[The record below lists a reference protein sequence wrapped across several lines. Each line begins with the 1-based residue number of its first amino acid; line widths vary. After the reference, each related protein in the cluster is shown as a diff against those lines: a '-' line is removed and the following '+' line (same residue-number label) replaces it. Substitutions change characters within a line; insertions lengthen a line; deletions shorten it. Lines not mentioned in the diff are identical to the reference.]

1 MKMAMELRVTRA
13 VLEQIRAHAARAAPE
28 ECCGL
33 LLGRNGKVM
42 DAQPTANIAADRRRY
57 FELDP
62 QALIDAHRLA
72 RAGGPD
78 ILGYYHSHPHGPA
91 SPSATD
97 AAMAAGD
104 GRVWAIA
111 ANGDVTFWRDGEDG
125 FARVSYVCPE
135 G

>member
-1 MKMAMELRVTRA
+1 MELRVTRA